1 MGSTIKHIITVFLI
15 IINYSSSFS
24 QDLVVYKKIDTTKL
38 YLEVYSPK
46 NVDAT
51 KTYPAMVFYF
61 GGGWNGGNR
70 NQFERQASYL
80 SKRGLVC
87 FLVDYRV
94 KNKHNTSPFESLIDA
109 KSAIRF
115 IRKNANAFNIDEN
128 KIIASGGSAGGHLA
142 SATALISDYNASTD
156 DLSVSC
162 IPNALVLFN
171 PVIDNGPNG
180 YGYERIGNAYSK
192 FSPLHNIKKNAPPT
206 LFLLGT
212 KDHLVPVETAKL
224 YRSKMEEF
232 GNRCDLMLYK
242 GEAHGFFNYKRS
254 GKNNFDN
261 YRKTL
266 EATDNFLKSLGY
278 LSKEPKIIIE

>member
-1 MGSTIKHIITVFLI
+1 MRSTIKYIIAVLIIT
-15 IINYSSSFS
+15 INCSSIFS
-24 QDLVVYKKIDTTKL
+24 QDLVVYKQIDTTKL
-38 YLEVYSPK
+38 YLEVYYPK
-46 NVDAT
+46 NIDTT

-70 NQFERQASYL
+70 NQFAHQASYL

-94 KNKHNTSPFESLIDA
+94 KNKHNISPFESLKDA

-115 IRKNANAFNIDEN
+115 IRKNASTFNIDMN
-128 KIIASGGSAGGHLA
+128 KIIGAGGSAGGHLA
-142 SATALISDYNASTD
+142 SATALISDYNESTD

-162 IPNALVLFN
+162 TPNALVLFN
-171 PVIDNGPNG
+171 PVIDNGPKG

-224 YRSKMEEF
+224 YKSKMEEF
-232 GNRCDLMLYK
+232 GNRCDLVLYK
-242 GEAHGFFNYKRS
+242 DGTHGFFNYKRS
-254 GKNNFDN
+254 GKSNFDN
-261 YRKTL
+261 YKKTL
-266 EATDNFLKSLGY
+266 EATDNFLESLSY
-278 LSKEPKIIIE
+278 LSKTPKVIIE